1 MIIVLA
7 SLNQLAGAYLRYL
20 PFSREMSSEQKAL
33 LLKRFLLWTLANLT
47 IDAILFADGVSYAA
61 FKIAMFVGWIPYFVI
76 SMTVIRRKPAQHWF
90 VFGMQGLWTF
100 MLHSAANMVV
110 KIFYGAMTE
119 ELLPIQLAICFGLF
133 AALLK
138 VERKFF
144 VTLLPSN
151 KFFENRSL
159 RWCISLLPVAIFVG
173 TSIPI
178 AEVTFLPTW
187 REKFS
192 RIILPI
198 VFFVM
203 YRSLSL
209 STRQVEEKQLNEQ
222 KNFELRR
229 QMDSLNEQN
238 ALMQSSQREVEA
250 MERRLADNY
259 SEIEKLLVDGQVRE
273 AMEFIGRQT
282 KLLDSSAV
290 KVFCRSPL
298 INAALSLYSR
308 RAEEFGITTSFKV
321 DLPEKISTDESDLAV
336 LLSNLLEN
344 AITASKKNPSGRE
357 ISLTLR
363 NTGGQ
368 NILEI
373 TNRFDFPIRVGE
385 NGLPYTTQIGH
396 GLGMASLEIFANN
409 HDAFVDFSHEGGL
422 VRFNVYWND
431 YL

>member
-7 SLNQLAGAYLRYL
+7 SLNQLSSAYLRYL
-20 PFSREMSSEQKAL
+20 PFSREMSAEQKSL
-33 LLKRFLLWTLANLT
+33 LLKRFLLWTLANLA
-47 IDAILFADGVSYAA
+47 IDTLLFADGVSFAA

-76 SMTVIRRKPAQHWF
+76 SMTVIRHRRAQHWF

-100 MLHSAANMVV
+100 MLHSSAGMVV

-119 ELLPIQLAICFGLF
+119 ELLTIQLAICFGLF
-133 AALLK
+133 VALLK

-144 VTLLPSN
+144 VLLLPSN

-209 STRQVEEKQLNEQ
+209 ATRRLEEKQRSEQ

-229 QMDSLNEQN
+229 QRDSLNEQN
-238 ALMQSSQREVEA
+238 ALMQASRREVQA
-250 MERRLADNY
+250 MERKLADNY
-259 SEIEKLLVDGQVRE
+259 AEIEKLLVGGKIHE
-273 AMEFIGRQT
+273 AMNFIGQQT
-282 KLLDSSAV
+282 QLLDSTAV
-290 KVFCRSPL
+290 KTFCRSPL

-308 RAEEFGITTSFKV
+308 RAETSGIKTSFKV
-321 DLPEKISTDESDLAV
+321 DLPEKFSTDESELAV
-336 LLSNLLEN
+336 VISNLLEN
-344 AITASKKNPSGRE
+344 AIIASKKNTPERE

-363 NTGGQ
+363 NNGGQ
-368 NILEI
+368 NVLEI
-373 TNRFDFPIRVGE
+373 TNRFDFPIPVGE
-385 NGLPYTTQIGH
+385 NGLPCTKRIGH
-396 GLGMASLEIFANN
+396 GLGMASLEIFANKN
-409 HDAFVDFSHEGGL
+409 DAFVDFSHEGGL
-422 VRFNVYWND
+422 VRFTIYWND